1 MPFSDGS
8 VVRKDITPASD
19 GHPMR
24 DWDVALHWTIRSLA
38 VACLVLFLTAVLA
51 LNFPAFIGALE
62 AGIIGYILLRL
73 DVERHPVDQGTSDMR
88 VDDDVEPP
96 READAQA
103 MYPLQAAG
111 IPLSIETRN
120 RPARRRG

>member
-1 MPFSDGS
+1 MA
-8 VVRKDITPASD
+8 RWDI
-19 GHPMR
+19 
-24 DWDVALHWTIRSLA
+24 ALHWAIRGLA
-38 VACLVLFLTAVLA
+38 TACLLLFVYAVLA